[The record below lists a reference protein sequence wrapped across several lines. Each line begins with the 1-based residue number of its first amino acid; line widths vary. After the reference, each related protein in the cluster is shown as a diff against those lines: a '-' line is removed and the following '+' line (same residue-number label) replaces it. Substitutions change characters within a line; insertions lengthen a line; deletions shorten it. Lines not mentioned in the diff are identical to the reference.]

1 MGYDPD
7 IVQGALGCGGGFWSA
22 LFQRSYSWDAARLV
36 LPAAY
41 PDALDQQL
49 LLQMA
54 QMQFDYSDP
63 ASVAPYVL
71 QAPLRGV
78 PKKQI
83 LAQMGLYDAL
93 VSNVT
98 TEMLVRTE
106 GLPLL
111 TPAVVTPWGIPEA
124 EGPLPSALTTW
135 NVNGTPRPEDTNKT
149 PSADNAVHEAIR
161 RIPQAQLQIE
171 TFWDAGV
178 VVDTCG
184 GSPCVEPVPA
194 GTPDASAL

>member
-7 IVQGALGCGGGFWSA
+7 VTQGALISGGGFWSS
-22 LFQRSYSWDAARLV
+22 LFQRSYAWAAVEL
-36 LPAAY
+36 LIPASY
-41 PDALDQQL
+41 PDPLDVQL
-49 LLQMA
+49 LLQMS

-63 ASVAPYVL
+63 ATVAPYVL

-78 PKKQI
+78 PPKQI
-83 LAQMGLYDAL
+83 IAQMGLYDSL

-98 TEMLVRTE
+98 SEMIARTE

-111 TPAVVTPWGIPEA
+111 SPTVTTPWALPPTQ
-124 EGPLPSALTTW
+124 GPLPSALSTW
-135 NVNGTPRPEDTNKT
+135 DVHGSPQPADSNKT
-149 PSADNAVHEAIR
+149 PGSDNLVHEAVR
-161 RIPQAQLQIE
+161 RIPQAQQQIE
-171 TFWDAGV
+171 EFWDAGV

-194 GTPDASAL
+194 GTPDGSAL